1 MNDSASL
8 KMKPGFAFLMA
19 LALVTTTFAGVS
31 FANPTTGTG
40 PSNTMASMDYDELEL
55 IVDFDA
61 NGTDYTSLTSEI
73 HVWDDDNFSAW
84 FGPEDMMEESD
95 NTSWNTHWADI
106 SLVLFFNGSAGVS
119 PMADEG
125 TWYYVDAY
133 VNDSYGYTVGQAYT
147 QICMDNGSVC
157 EDDQNGP
164 DIEDIFNQIDA
175 NQDGAIT
182 ASEIIDFENME
193 RESNNESN
201 LTAEE
206 EADIA
211 DDVAE
216 FDTGYDDG
224 MGNTEDA
231 NDSMLEINEFTEMFL
246 ERNTLITGADAYLED
261 GVVRIEIH
269 DDLDEVDY
277 VWILIHDGEGNEL
290 INETYAGD
298 ENGDFQDWTSP
309 DCCNEDG
316 MYYITLYFYDEDN
329 MSIDSDSFTLGGYDN
344 DQMMFDMFDTD
355 MSGNVSIDE
364 YLDAM
369 DNASDIN
376 GEDPMDNATRTM
388 ISNMFMD
395 EDTNE
400 DGELDLDEFL
410 SFWNTLNNMGG
421 DDDDTRTDAEM
432 MRMMLDADQ
441 DGNITLSEML
451 VMVEENQSDASKMTT
466 FYTNLFNNEDVDGN
480 EMLDFGEFSVF
491 HERLDELMGDDCY
504 DVMAGDAILSDGT
517 FEDQEGN
524 ETELMAGDTAPSD
537 GEFCEWGEMDT
548 DVILLMLDTNGDDQL
563 SLAEILVDM
572 TSGDET
578 ADELMM
584 LGFVFE
590 YYDDNGDE
598 LLDHNEFGLFWTH
611 MQSGEEYI
619 PTNAQILSMYDTDGD
634 GNLSLSE
641 VLAAVS
647 NGNESADELMMF
659 GWIFES
665 HDWDMSGSLDANE
678 FFWFMD
684 SMQSGEEYTPTPVQM
699 MDLFDTDG
707 DGSVSLAET
716 IAFLNAG
723 AENQDE
729 TLSEIEEEYLGVLF
743 GFMDADSNGLLN
755 ASEFPEFYYAL
766 DSEEDQG
773 DMGDDDGQ
781 GQGQG
786 NETDMVCYDM
796 VNHVILQ
803 NIDNSS
809 ECEAAGFMWTENINS
824 GDGEGQ
830 DNDSNS
836 EEQGINFDSMDVWF
850 EQWNDQT
857 MQLVLVELGVVDSPE
872 EIERLSMMAD
882 GMYGNNDS
890 VLDESEVEMLMA
902 LYAMSLNV
910 DDISEGLTLDGQNGT
925 AVDFWVEIDGLLEGD
940 DVVFV
945 RIGTVIEFPVTNTY
959 DNSTSHAFVVTN
971 TDVEDDG
978 GAGEDFTEDEIC
990 ETTVR
995 VHNSE
1000 SWDISSVV
1008 TTGDELVFTYEETN
1022 DMWFAEDDNCDASGM
1037 VTFNLVK
1044 VEDSAMPEEEEEDW
1058 TWEDEEMNLLPI
1070 CDWFYTV
1077 TLANGTMMSE
1087 QGVEEAS
1094 GEDRIITLVDDA
1106 AYDIGIYCWDPE
1118 GGNMTVNLS
1127 SPLGN
1132 STNTSMGY
1140 AWSWMSFALPAGTG
1154 GNFSIDISWT
1164 DGYHA
1169 ESGTLTVVAT
1179 GDGSTG
1185 DISDVEVDSEGIP
1198 GFTAVFGIVALLG
1211 AAMLSGRRD

>member
-1 MNDSASL
+1 MNDSVSL

-61 NGTDYTSLTSEI
+61 NGTTYQYLTAEI
-73 HVWDDDNFSAW
+73 HVYDDENFSAW

-95 NTSWNTHWADI
+95 NTSWNTHWVDF
-106 SLVLFFNGSAGVS
+106 SLVLFFEGSADAS
-119 PMADEG
+119 PMAEEG
-125 TWYYVDAY
+125 TWYNVDAY
-133 VNDSYGYTVGQAYT
+133 VNDSNGNLGGDYTE
-147 QICMDNGSVC
+147 ICMDNGSVC

-164 DIEDIFNQIDA
+164 DVEDLFNYIDA

-182 ASEIIDFENME
+182 ASEIINYENMD
-193 RESNNESN
+193 RESNNLPN

-211 DDVAE
+211 DDVAA

-231 NDSMLEINEFTEMFL
+231 NDSMLEINEFTEL
-246 ERNTLITGADAYLED
+246 YLNVITLITGADAYLED

-309 DCCNEDG
+309 DCCNEAG
-316 MYYITLYFYDEDN
+316 TYYISVSFYDEDN
-329 MSIDSDSFTLGGYDN
+329 MSINSDFFTLGEYDN
-344 DQMMFDMFDTD
+344 GQMMFDMYDTD

-369 DNASDIN
+369 DNASDMN

-410 SFWNTLNNMGG
+410 SFMGTLNNMG
-421 DDDDTRTDAEM
+421 DDDDGEGQYTDAEM
-432 MRMMLDADQ
+432 MMMMLDADQ

-451 VMVEENQSDASKMTT
+451 VMVEENQSDAGKMTT

-598 LLDHNEFGLFWTH
+598 LLDHNEFGMFWTH
-611 MQSGEEYI
+611 MQSGDEYI
-619 PTNAQILSMYDTDGD
+619 PTNAQTLTMIDTDGD

-659 GWIFES
+659 GWIFDS

-684 SMQSGEEYTPTPVQM
+684 SMQSGEEYIPTPVQV
-699 MDLFDTDG
+699 MDLMDTDG
-707 DGSVSLAET
+707 DGSVSLVET
-716 IAFLNAG
+716 IAFINAG
-723 AENQDE
+723 ADE

-809 ECEAAGFMWTENINS
+809 ECEAAGFMWTENIDS

-830 DNDSNS
+830 DDDSNS

-857 MQLVLVELGVVDSPE
+857 MQLVVVELGVVDSPE

-890 VLDESEVEMLMA
+890 VLDESEVNMLMS

-910 DDISEGLTLDGQNGT
+910 DDIAKGLTLDGQNGT

-945 RIGTVIEFPVTNTY
+945 RIGSVIEFPVQDTY
-959 DNSTSHAFVVTN
+959 DNSTGHAFVVTN

-995 VHNSE
+995 VHNSK
-1000 SWDISSVV
+1000 SWDISDVV
-1008 TTGDELVFTYEETN
+1008 STGDGLVFAYEETN
-1022 DMWFAEDDNCDASGM
+1022 NMWYGESDNCDGSGT

-1044 VEDSAMPEEEEEDW
+1044 VEDSAMPQEEEEDW

-1070 CDWFYTV
+1070 CDWFYSV
-1077 TLANGTMMSE
+1077 TFANGTNMFE
-1087 QGVEEAS
+1087 QGVDEAS
-1094 GEDRIITLVDDA
+1094 GDDRIITLVDDA
-1106 AYDIGIYCWDPE
+1106 AYEIGIYCWDPE
-1118 GGNMTVNLS
+1118 GGNMTVTLS

-1132 STNTSMGY
+1132 ETNTSMGY

-1179 GDGSTG
+1179 GDGSAG
-1185 DISDVEVDSEGIP
+1185 DITDIEVTSEGMP
-1198 GFTAVFGIVALLG
+1198 GFTSALGVLAFLG
-1211 AAMLSGRRD
+1211 AAVLSGRRD

>member
-1 MNDSASL
+1 
-8 KMKPGFAFLMA
+8 MA

-410 SFWNTLNNMGG
+410 SF
-421 DDDDTRTDAEM
+421 
-432 MRMMLDADQ
+432 
-441 DGNITLSEML
+441 
-451 VMVEENQSDASKMTT
+451 
-466 FYTNLFNNEDVDGN
+466 
-480 EMLDFGEFSVF
+480 
-491 HERLDELMGDDCY
+491 
-504 DVMAGDAILSDGT
+504 
-517 FEDQEGN
+517 
-524 ETELMAGDTAPSD
+524 
-537 GEFCEWGEMDT
+537 
-548 DVILLMLDTNGDDQL
+548 
-563 SLAEILVDM
+563 
-572 TSGDET
+572 
-578 ADELMM
+578 
-584 LGFVFE
+584 
-590 YYDDNGDE
+590 
-598 LLDHNEFGLFWTH
+598 
-611 MQSGEEYI
+611 
-619 PTNAQILSMYDTDGD
+619 
-634 GNLSLSE
+634 
-641 VLAAVS
+641 
-647 NGNESADELMMF
+647 
-659 GWIFES
+659 
-665 HDWDMSGSLDANE
+665 
-678 FFWFMD
+678 
-684 SMQSGEEYTPTPVQM
+684 
-699 MDLFDTDG
+699 
-707 DGSVSLAET
+707 
-716 IAFLNAG
+716 
-723 AENQDE
+723 
-729 TLSEIEEEYLGVLF
+729 
-743 GFMDADSNGLLN
+743 
-755 ASEFPEFYYAL
+755 
-766 DSEEDQG
+766 
-773 DMGDDDGQ
+773 
-781 GQGQG
+781 
-786 NETDMVCYDM
+786 
-796 VNHVILQ
+796 
-803 NIDNSS
+803 
-809 ECEAAGFMWTENINS
+809 
-824 GDGEGQ
+824 
-830 DNDSNS
+830 
-836 EEQGINFDSMDVWF
+836 
-850 EQWNDQT
+850 
-857 MQLVLVELGVVDSPE
+857 
-872 EIERLSMMAD
+872 
-882 GMYGNNDS
+882 
-890 VLDESEVEMLMA
+890 
-902 LYAMSLNV
+902 
-910 DDISEGLTLDGQNGT
+910 
-925 AVDFWVEIDGLLEGD
+925 
-940 DVVFV
+940 
-945 RIGTVIEFPVTNTY
+945 
-959 DNSTSHAFVVTN
+959 
-971 TDVEDDG
+971 
-978 GAGEDFTEDEIC
+978 
-990 ETTVR
+990 
-995 VHNSE
+995 
-1000 SWDISSVV
+1000 
-1008 TTGDELVFTYEETN
+1008 
-1022 DMWFAEDDNCDASGM
+1022 
-1037 VTFNLVK
+1037 
-1044 VEDSAMPEEEEEDW
+1044 
-1058 TWEDEEMNLLPI
+1058 
-1070 CDWFYTV
+1070 
-1077 TLANGTMMSE
+1077 
-1087 QGVEEAS
+1087 
-1094 GEDRIITLVDDA
+1094 
-1106 AYDIGIYCWDPE
+1106 
-1118 GGNMTVNLS
+1118 
-1127 SPLGN
+1127 
-1132 STNTSMGY
+1132 
-1140 AWSWMSFALPAGTG
+1140 
-1154 GNFSIDISWT
+1154 
-1164 DGYHA
+1164 
-1169 ESGTLTVVAT
+1169 
-1179 GDGSTG
+1179 
-1185 DISDVEVDSEGIP
+1185 
-1198 GFTAVFGIVALLG
+1198 
-1211 AAMLSGRRD
+1211 